1 MMRVSITYLVDEVE
15 RKFMEL
21 RIDLGNFSL
30 QVGDSSL
37 TCADYVP
44 FEYDQDAFL
53 MIEKEVSHRRIE
65 LGLPEPE

>member
-30 QVGDSSL
+30 QVGDSSRHVL
-37 TCADYVP
+37 TT
-44 FEYDQDAFL
+44 FHSN
-53 MIEKEVSHRRIE
+53 MIKMLS
-65 LGLPEPE
+65 